1 MLSVLPSVERAP
13 GFAAAKVRCNLCCLK
28 EFCAPG
34 EMLPEDVRLLETF
47 VKKQELRV
55 KRGEALYRQGDEFH
69 ALFAVHTGSFKTVSA
84 GRVTGFALSGDMMGL
99 GGIDA
104 GFLTDQAIALEE
116 SGVCLL
122 PWDRVEEAAIRIPV
136 VRRQLM
142 RMLSRE
148 IRREQEA
155 GLVLGRFTAEE
166 RLSALLLAL
175 SRRYESRGFDGTAFR
190 MPMSREDIGSFL
202 GLSPETVSRLFTR
215 LRKEGLVR
223 VRARHVEIPE
233 TGRLRALF
241 EVRDAQS
248 ARKN

>member
-1 MLSVLPSVERAP
+1 MLSVLPPIERAP

-34 EMLPEDVRLLETF
+34 EMLPEDVRFLQTF
-47 VKKQELRV
+47 VRKQELRL
-55 KRGEALYRQGDEFH
+55 KPGEAPYQQGDEFR
-69 ALFAVHTGSFKTVSA
+69 ALFAVHTGSFKMVSA
-84 GRVTGFALSGDMMGL
+84 ARVTGFALSGDMMGL

-104 GFLTDQAIALEE
+104 GQFTDQAIALEE

-122 PWDRVEEAAIRIPV
+122 PWDRVEEAAIRIPM

-155 GLVLGRFTAEE
+155 SVVLGRFTAEE
-166 RLSALLLAL
+166 RLSAFLLAL
-175 SRRYESRGFDGTAFR
+175 SRRYQSRGFDGTAFR

-202 GLSPETVSRLFTR
+202 GLTPETVSRLFTR
-215 LRKEGLVR
+215 LRNDGLVR
-223 VRARHVEIPE
+223 VRARHLEIPGIE
-233 TGRLRALF
+233 RLRAL
-241 EVRDAQS
+241 VDALHAQP
-248 ARKN
+248 APKN